1 MAIKVIFTN
10 PEGDK
15 KEITDLNEMKT
26 EVIDDFDNYWMQG
39 SGDGY
44 IDFIEDERNVSTLM
58 LGPNIQYGLYLHF
71 IDNIKKIHLL
81 SLNNKNQL
89 NEVAETADEIY
100 ASIGLFL
107 PKEKAW
113 DGIEYFIETGK
124 PLSSIT
130 WITPKDIPESGN
142 W

>member
-81 SLNNKNQL
+81 SLNNKIN
-89 NEVAETADEIY
+89 
-100 ASIGLFL
+100 
-107 PKEKAW
+107 
-113 DGIEYFIETGK
+113 
-124 PLSSIT
+124 
-130 WITPKDIPESGN
+130 
-142 W
+142 